1 MNFKQSYA
9 SLVRGVHSFDFTG
22 ELYPSELLLI
32 GDKAFPVLVSNSGQ
46 VLIASSQ
53 YGKGRMVVVSHEDI
67 LKDPQYLLFL
77 KNALQWLKPS
87 QAAQV
92 GVDANLDALAQ
103 MLLRDGMKVQQG
115 ATLGTKLG
123 VYCTDAYN
131 EQNADGLVQFV
142 KRGGGLLIGG
152 QAWHWA
158 GQHGMKNV
166 LNGFPGN
173 WVTGVAGIYFTGN
186 VGEKGTFPVSQEM
199 PRIPLITEHGLDT
212 QSDLKAILKGV
223 SKIDLQGIVP
233 SQLLIHGTL
242 AFPLGINADHQAL
255 FAAAYYGRGRVIAV
269 SQENLLTKPSMKT
282 FLLNAIDWLSSGKGK
297 KVGVGND
304 LQDLYYI
311 LNQANIQ
318 CELTS
323 LKDDLSVYCCSAY
336 SDREMEKIHEFVS
349 EGGGLLIGGQAWS
362 SVKNIASS
370 ALAEYPGNKI
380 LNKFG
385 VGILEKVLDV
395 PGDSYSVQ
403 PIKELASSYHFRKAL
418 FQFKQHLQNHQALT
432 SPYSSWVQKL
442 GQDSAAFIN
451 IPATNSPPFFSVDE
465 DLMDLV
471 VQNGIPDISASNP
484 IKTHSDEAFLT
495 ILSSEL
501 YNTFPE
507 FQKLL
512 PKLNQHF
519 ATNYP
524 IAPRHVISVNGK
536 NNGKILFTCIYLFE
550 AWRSTGFYLPSG
562 KTATLIFPS
571 NVSNSNLQVQIGC
584 HSDDLSEAEE
594 WKRAPVVIRR
604 FEVKNPRM
612 EVSSLWGG
620 LLYVIVPAETSLGPI
635 SITVEGAVKAPYFKH
650 GDTSLSAWQNTIRN
664 STVPWTEL
672 ETENV
677 IMTVPTEDAR
687 KINNPDILLTTW
699 DNMMRAVA
707 KLAAISPVFP
717 RPERLV
723 ADVQIL
729 VGWMHAGHPV
739 MLHLDSVQEMT
750 DVQSIHDNGLWGPI
764 HELGHNQQQSGWEFP
779 PHTTEATNNLWSVYV
794 NETVLHV
801 PRERAHPELAPEL
814 RKERIEKY
822 VRSGQLKDFQEFVA
836 LEPYLQLQEA
846 FGWEPLMHIFAEY
859 QKMTNIP
866 DDNESKM
873 NLWAEKYSEQVKK
886 NLVPF
891 FKAWKWPIRNELSQ
905 KLSRSFTMWAENPM
919 KQYTSP

>member
-1 MNFKQSYA
+1 MDSKQVYA

-22 ELYPSELLLI
+22 DLYPSELLLI

-53 YGKGRMVVVSHEDI
+53 YGKGRMVVVSHEGI
-67 LKDPQYLLFL
+67 LKDPQFLPFL

-87 QAAQV
+87 QAAEV
-92 GVDANLDALAQ
+92 GVDASLDALSQ

-115 ATLGTKLG
+115 ATLGAKLG

-131 EQNADGLVQFV
+131 EQNADDLVQFV

-158 GQHGMKNV
+158 GQHGMQKV
-166 LNGFPGN
+166 LRGFPGN
-173 WVTGVAGIYFTGN
+173 WVTGVAGVYFTGN

-223 SKIDLQGIVP
+223 SKIDLQNIVA
-233 SQLLIHGTL
+233 SKLLIHGTL
-242 AFPLGINADHQAL
+242 AFPLGIDADHEAL
-255 FAAAYYGRGRVIAV
+255 LAAAYYGRGRVIVA
-269 SQENLLTKPSMKT
+269 SQENLFTKSSMKT
-282 FLLNAIDWLSSGKGK
+282 FLLNAIDWLSSGKVK
-297 KVGVGND
+297 KVGVADD
-304 LQDLYYI
+304 LQDLYSM
-311 LNQANIQ
+311 LKLANIP
-318 CELTS
+318 CEVTS

-362 SVKNIASS
+362 SVENIASN
-370 ALAEYPGNKI
+370 AMAVYPGNKI

-385 VGILEKVLDV
+385 IGILQNVLNV

-403 PIKELASSYHFRKAL
+403 PIKELSSSYHFRKAL
-418 FQFKQHLQNHQALT
+418 FQFKQHLQNHQPLT

-484 IKTHSDEAFLT
+484 IKAHSDEAFCI

-501 YNTFPE
+501 YNKFPE

-524 IAPRHVISVNGK
+524 IAPRQAISVNGK
-536 NNGKILFTCIYLFE
+536 NNGQE
-550 AWRSTGFYLPSG
+550 AWRSTGFYLPPG
-562 KTATLIFPS
+562 KTATLVFPS
-571 NVSNSNLQVQIGC
+571 NVINSNLQVQIGC
-584 HSDDLSEAEE
+584 HSDDLSEAEQ

-620 LLYVIVPAETSLGPI
+620 LIYVIVPAETSLGPI
-635 SITVEGAVKAPYFKH
+635 SITIEGAVKAPYFKH

-664 STVPWTEL
+664 STAPWTEL

-677 IMTVPTEDAR
+677 ILTVPTEDAK
-687 KINNPDILLTTW
+687 KIDNPDSLFTIW

-707 KLAAISPVFP
+707 KLASVSPVFP

-723 ADVQIL
+723 ADVQTS
-729 VGWMHAGHPV
+729 VGWMHAGYPI
-739 MLHLDSVQEMT
+739 MYHLDSVQEMT
-750 DVQSIHDNGLWGPI
+750 DVKSIHDNGLWGAI

-822 VRSGQLKDFQEFVA
+822 VRTGQLKDFQEFVA

-866 DDNESKM
+866 EDNDSKM

-886 NLVPF
+886 NLAPF
-891 FKAWKWPIRNELSQ
+891 FKAWKWPITNELSQ
-905 KLSRSFTMWAENPM
+905 KLSRSFPVWTENPM